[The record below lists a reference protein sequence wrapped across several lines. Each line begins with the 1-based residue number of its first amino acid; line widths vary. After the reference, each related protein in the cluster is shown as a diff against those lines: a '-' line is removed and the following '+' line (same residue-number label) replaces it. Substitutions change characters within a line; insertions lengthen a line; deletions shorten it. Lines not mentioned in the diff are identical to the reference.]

1 MIYEPTDTIE
11 CSFANFLNQGY
22 EFKILKLPQISLN
35 EPDQQEVDN
44 FFSEHRNTL
53 KSI

>member
-35 EPDQQEVDN
+35 EPDQQR
-44 FFSEHRNTL
+44 SR
-53 KSI
+53 